1 MTDALR
7 PMTKQRLYEQ
17 VLERLRQ
24 YVADGGLR
32 AGDRLP
38 PERDLAQ
45 RLGVSRASVKQA
57 IVVLEVQGLVEARH
71 GGGTYLVR
79 DSLDVEPVEKM
90 VERRRRLPDVL
101 EAREALETKLAELA
115 AERRTE
121 DDLAAMRSALAVMAE
136 EIDRDGHGVEG
147 DRLFHAAVTA
157 AAHSSL
163 LAEFMR
169 SIAHQIAESRT
180 ESLRQPGRPVDRAG
194 PGREVVQG
202 AQFRPRCAGGADQP
216 LVPDDAPVRDEH
228 LEAQAGP
235 QGQRPLPG
243 LALQVA
249 DPARRH
255 RFRLAQDGAVPSG
268 RRAGPGGAQHRLPAP
283 VGLAHLRDGG
293 AQLAAGVL
301 HRAGVVVGHAAQ
313 QDQLEVARGEGARG
327 PLSGRHGSH
336 HRGRSGPWGGR
347 TPIAQANAV

>member
-7 PMTKQRLYEQ
+7 PMAKPRLYEQ
-17 VLERLRQ
+17 VLERLRR
-24 YVADGGLR
+24 YVAEGGLK

-57 IVVLEVQGLVEARH
+57 IVVLEVQGLVEVRH

-79 DSLDVEPVEKM
+79 DSLDAEPVERL

-121 DDLAAMRSALAVMAE
+121 DDLAALSLALSHMAD
-136 EIDRDGHGVEG
+136 EIAEGAHGVEG

-169 SIAHQIAESRT
+169 SIADQITESRN
-180 ESLRQPGRPVDRAG
+180 ESLRQPGRP
-194 PGREVVQG
+194 
-202 AQFRPRCAGGADQP
+202 
-216 LVPDDAPVRDEH
+216 
-228 LEAQAGP
+228 
-235 QGQRPLPG
+235 
-243 LALQVA
+243 
-249 DPARRH
+249 ARS
-255 RFRLAQDGAVPSG
+255 L
-268 RRAGPGGAQHRLPAP
+268 AQHRAILRAIEAQEPKQAAAAMRRHVRTVAKVRLLDWNPDDERAP
-283 VGLAHLRDGG
+283 VD
-293 AQLAAGVL
+293 
-301 HRAGVVVGHAAQ
+301 
-313 QDQLEVARGEGARG
+313 
-327 PLSGRHGSH
+327 
-336 HRGRSGPWGGR
+336 
-347 TPIAQANAV
+347 